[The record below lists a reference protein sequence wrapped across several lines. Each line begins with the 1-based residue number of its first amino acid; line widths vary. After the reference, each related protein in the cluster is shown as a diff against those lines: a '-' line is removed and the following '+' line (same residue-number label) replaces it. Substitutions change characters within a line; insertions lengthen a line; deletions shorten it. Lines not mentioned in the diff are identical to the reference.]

1 MLRTGGMAACCCCWA
16 LYRSMMA
23 SSSTAAMLVWPAMS
37 KCFSG
42 YSPQTTAASP
52 SVFPLTTPPGKHAL
66 TMIKNVIVLSRGS
79 QRGMPSCLHLL
90 HASPLSGSSWHAADQ
105 WKFISLSA
113 YLFLLF
119 ATAAAKDAFDEV
131 RLPPPAAKGGLQAG
145 KHSAGSLVS
154 SGTPCAAVPGL

>member
-1 MLRTGGMAACCCCWA
+1 MLRTGGMAAFCCCWV

-23 SSSTAAMLVWPAMS
+23 SSSTAAMLVWPATS
-37 KCFSG
+37 KLFPG
-42 YSPQTTAASP
+42 YSLQTTAASP
-52 SVFPLTTPPGKHAL
+52 SKLPLTKPFEKHPL
-66 TMIKNVIVLSRGS
+66 MMMKNVAVLSRGS

-90 HASPLSGSSWHAADQ
+90 HASPLSGSSWHAANQ

-154 SGTPCAAVPGL
+154 SGTYCAVPTGL